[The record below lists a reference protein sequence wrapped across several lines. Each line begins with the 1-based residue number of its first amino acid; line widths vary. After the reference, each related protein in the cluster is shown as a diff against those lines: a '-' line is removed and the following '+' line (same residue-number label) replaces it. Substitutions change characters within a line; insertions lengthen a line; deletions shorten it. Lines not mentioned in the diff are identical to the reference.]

1 MRPFHILMLLAG
13 VALLT
18 ACAGKKPRS
27 AAKAAA
33 KEDVVAVH
41 GKDPYPYRFDM
52 TQKGKRMSADDFD
65 AWMKARGLRVAKGG
79 STPKPA
85 KGKGKAIAAAKA
97 KTKPKN
103 D

>member
-1 MRPFHILMLLAG
+1 MAPTHPLHLLILLAG
-13 VALLT
+13 ISVLS
-18 ACAGKKPRS
+18 ACAGKQQRP
-27 AAKAAA
+27 AAA
-33 KEDVVAVH
+33 KDEVVTVRS
-41 GKDPYPYRFDM
+41 KDPYPYRFDM

-85 KGKGKAIAAAKA
+85 KGKATAAAK
-97 KTKPKN
+97 KTKPKR